1 MNALKGKQ
9 LFSYFLLG
17 FALSFIFMSF
27 SLDPKTR
34 LIPLGVALATFL
46 LLVCVVINDIRPV
59 PFIERLSRDLTE
71 IYRTKGLPGRNEREA
86 AGRKFFVFLG
96 WISGFFLSI
105 LFFGF
110 NISIV
115 LFAFAF
121 FKTEAGFSWTKSLL
135 AAGLIWASIF
145 VVFELALN
153 FALFKGWI
161 FGEVLPPL

>member
-1 MNALKGKQ
+1 MKALKREQ
-9 LFSYFLLG
+9 LFSFFLLV
-17 FALSFIFMSF
+17 FALGFIFISF
-27 SLDPKTR
+27 SYDHKTR
-34 LIPLGVALATFL
+34 LVPLGVALATL
-46 LLVCVVINDIRPV
+46 GLLVGVIINDIRPV
-59 PFIERLSRDLTE
+59 PFLERLNRDLTE
-71 IYRTKGLPGRNEREA
+71 IYRNKGLSGRREQKSG
-86 AGRKFFVFLG
+86 GRKFFEFLC
-96 WISGFFLSI
+96 WISGFFVSI

-121 FKTEAGFSWTKSLL
+121 FKTEARFSWIKSLL

-153 FALFKGWI
+153 FALFKGWL

>member
-1 MNALKGKQ
+1 MKVLKGKR
-9 LFSYFLLG
+9 LFSFFLLVFVLG
-17 FALSFIFMSF
+17 FIFISF
-27 SLDPKTR
+27 SYDPKTR
-34 LIPLGVALATFL
+34 LIPLGVALTTFL
-46 LLVCVVINDIRPV
+46 LLVCVVFNDIRPV

-71 IYRTKGLPGRNEREA
+71 IYRTKGPPGRNEREA

-121 FKTEAGFSWTKSLL
+121 FKTEAGFSWAKSLL
-135 AAGLIWASIF
+135 AAGLIWAPIF
-145 VVFELALN
+145 VVFELALD
-153 FALFKGWI
+153 FTLFKGWI